1 MLATVR
7 TVSSGGRVRPLR
19 TSRMRRPVTIVS
31 TVTTSTRNP
40 QAAARSTSSRVSPPS
55 VWMYSWNHRSPCAA
69 AARSSID
76 VFAMVDSV

>member
-40 QAAARSTSSRVSPPS
+40 EAAARSTSSRVSPLS